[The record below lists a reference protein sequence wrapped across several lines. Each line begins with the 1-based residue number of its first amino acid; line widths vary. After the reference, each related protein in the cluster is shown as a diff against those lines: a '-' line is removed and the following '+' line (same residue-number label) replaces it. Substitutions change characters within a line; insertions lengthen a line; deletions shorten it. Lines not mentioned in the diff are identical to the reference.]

1 MNVYENVSIPT
12 NLNIENQNLCIGLFD
27 GVHLG
32 HKKLISLM
40 KGKKGKANILT
51 FSNKLIKNNDPNLL
65 LTENEKLDMFRKLDI
80 DKVFIVDFNDNI
92 KNLSKEKF
100 IDFLTSNKLK
110 NIIVGSDFTF
120 GYKGLGKATDLTA
133 ISNSNIVVSPLFTI
147 DNIKV
152 SSSEIKSFLISGKI
166 EKANN
171 YLGYNYFLSSNVIS
185 GYGRGSKLGYS
196 TINQEVVNNKILPK
210 CGVYLTISTIS
221 TKKYI
226 SMTNIGYVPTFN
238 NNKLSIETHVLNE
251 NIKLKVNY
259 ITIEFVKYIRDEIK
273 FNSEKEL
280 VNQLH
285 KDKEKIIELSKT
297 INL

>member
-40 KGKKGKANILT
+40 KEKEGKANILT
-51 FSNKLIKNNDPNLL
+51 FSNKLIKNNDSRLL
-65 LTENEKLDMFRKLDI
+65 LTENEKLDMFRKLGI
-80 DKVFIVDFNDNI
+80 DKVFIVDFNEKI
-92 KNLSKEKF
+92 KNISKEEFIKF
-100 IDFLTSNKLK
+100 LEKNNLK

-120 GYKGLGKATDLTA
+120 GFNGLGKSNDLTK
-133 ISNSNIVVSPLFTI
+133 INNSHIIISPLLTI

-152 SSSEIKSFLISGKI
+152 SSSEIKSFLINGEI
-166 EKANN
+166 EKANKF
-171 YLGYNYFLSSNVIS
+171 LGYNYFYSSNVIS
-185 GYGRGSKLGYS
+185 GYGRGNKLGYS
-196 TINQEVVNNKILPK
+196 TINQEVVNNKMLPK
-210 CGVYLTISTIS
+210 CGVYITVSTIN

-238 NNKLSIETHVLNE
+238 NNKLSIETHVINE

-259 ITIEFVKYIRDEIK
+259 ITIEFIKYIREEIK
-273 FNSEKEL
+273 FNNEKEL
-280 VNQLH
+280 VKQLSN
-285 KDKEKIIELSKT
+285 DKEKILELSKT

>member
-32 HKKLISLM
+32 HKKLFSLM
-40 KGKKGKANILT
+40 KEKEGKANILT
-51 FSNKLIKNNDPNLL
+51 FSNKLIKNNDSRLL
-65 LTENEKLDMFRKLDI
+65 LTENEKLDMFRKLGI
-80 DKVFIVDFNDNI
+80 DKVFIVDFNEKI
-92 KNLSKEKF
+92 KNISKEEFIKF
-100 IDFLTSNKLK
+100 LEKNNLK

-120 GYKGLGKATDLTA
+120 GFNGLGKSNDLTK
-133 ISNSNIVVSPLFTI
+133 INNSHIIISPLLTI

-152 SSSEIKSFLISGKI
+152 SSSEIKSFLINGEI
-166 EKANN
+166 EKANKF
-171 YLGYNYFLSSNVIS
+171 LGYNYFYSSNVIS
-185 GYGRGSKLGYS
+185 GYGRGNKLGYS
-196 TINQEVVNNKILPK
+196 TINQEVVNNKMLPK
-210 CGVYLTISTIS
+210 CGVYITVSTIN

-238 NNKLSIETHVLNE
+238 NNKLSIETHVINE

-259 ITIEFVKYIRDEIK
+259 ITIEFIKYIREEIK
-273 FNSEKEL
+273 FNNEKEL
-280 VNQLH
+280 VKQLSN
-285 KDKEKIIELSKT
+285 DKEKILELSKT